1 MTLTTF
7 QTDLTNTNYNGWTNY
22 ETWNVSFWIQNDQDL
37 YDLVKDFITDYDELV
52 NLLYE
57 EYGVKETK
65 DGVKFNSEKI
75 NVVEINEMIKDL

>member
-1 MTLTTF
+1 M
-7 QTDLTNTNYNGWTNY
+7 TNTNYNGWTNY

>member
-1 MTLTTF
+1 MATATMTETET
-7 QTDLTNTNYNGWTNY
+7 YNGWTNY